1 MYKITLAD
9 GTEIGNLVRNG
20 NNYISSTAVDSAVFD
35 GNMAT
40 LNITDVDSGDTRQI
54 TDGVLL
60 SNIVREGRS
69 WIVLGQ
75 KSAEQKR
82 QEAVDTAV
90 TDIQLALA
98 EVYELM
104 IGGGSDG

>member
-9 GTEIGNLVRNG
+9 GTEVNNLELNG
-20 NNYISSTAVDSAVFD
+20 NNFIAPGVVDSAVFE
-35 GNMAT
+35 GNMSAVT
-40 LNITDVDSGDTRQI
+40 ITDVDSGDTQQI

-69 WIVLGQ
+69 WLVIGQ

-82 QEAVDTAV
+82 QEAVDTAF
-90 TDIQLALA
+90 TDLQLALA

>member
-9 GTEIGNLVRNG
+9 GTEINNLELNG

-35 GNMAT
+35 GNMSTVTIMDA
-40 LNITDVDSGDTRQI
+40 DGGDTRQI

-69 WIVLGQ
+69 WLVLAE

-82 QEAVDTAV
+82 QEAVDTA
-90 TDIQLALA
+90 LAAIRQAMAALLTGEEA
-98 EVYELM
+98 TA
-104 IGGGSDG
+104 